1 MIQKNLSGKIHTGPI
16 KNKNT
21 LVALMVNNMKIAVIG
36 GGYSAE
42 REVSLRSAKNVYEGL
57 LSAGFDAS
65 FIDLS
70 GEPDINFAE
79 SLKK

>member
-1 MIQKNLSGKIHTGPI
+1 
-16 KNKNT
+16 
-21 LVALMVNNMKIAVIG
+21 MVNNMKIAVIG

-65 FIDLS
+65 LADLS
-70 GEPDINFAE
+70 GEPDSNFAE